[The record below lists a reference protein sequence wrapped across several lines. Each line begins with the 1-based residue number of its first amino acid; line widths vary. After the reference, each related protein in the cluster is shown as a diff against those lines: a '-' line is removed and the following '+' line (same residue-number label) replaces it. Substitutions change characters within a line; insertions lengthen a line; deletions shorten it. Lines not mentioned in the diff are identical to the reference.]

1 MTSPVSRHPVSS
13 AVAADT
19 AQGPSRAAALC
30 HANTGN
36 EAAMSSAF
44 THLHACDGAFSTRE
58 TEMERMV
65 EDARMKARRAQG
77 DNAEFLETVGRRVRS
92 ARAARRMSRRML
104 CEASGVSQRFIAHLE
119 HGEGNIS
126 IVRLKA
132 IADALGVP
140 VAALITDMPA
150 PAERTVSPAAIA
162 DLYNHAG
169 VREQR
174 AVAELLT
181 RRGNLVPA

>member
-1 MTSPVSRHPVSS
+1 
-13 AVAADT
+13 
-19 AQGPSRAAALC
+19 
-30 HANTGN
+30 
-36 EAAMSSAF
+36 
-44 THLHACDGAFSTRE
+44 
-58 TEMERMV
+58 
-65 EDARMKARRAQG
+65 
-77 DNAEFLETVGRRVRS
+77 
-92 ARAARRMSRRML
+92 ML

-140 VAALITDMPA
+140 AAALIADVPT

-169 VREQR
+169 LREKK

-181 RRGNLVPA
+181 RRRVLVHA